1 MKKKDL
7 KRKYKTDFL
16 IVQEAVNSFD
26 PYGLI
31 KGGAPIDEY
40 DFLTDIILS
49 GIYRGKSNSEIN
61 QLVSLELRKAFGP
74 VDPTKNVDQETQKLE
89 TLLNGIK
96 TKIN

>member
-7 KRKYKTDFL
+7 NGKYKTDFL
-16 IVQEAVNSFD
+16 IVQGAVNTFD

-49 GIYRGKSNSEIN
+49 GIYRGKSNSEII
-61 QLVSLELRKAFGP
+61 QLVSLELNKAFGP
-74 VDPTKNVDQETQKLE
+74 AYPSLNDDQRNQKLE
-89 TLLNGIK
+89 TLLNYIK
-96 TKIN
+96 TKIR